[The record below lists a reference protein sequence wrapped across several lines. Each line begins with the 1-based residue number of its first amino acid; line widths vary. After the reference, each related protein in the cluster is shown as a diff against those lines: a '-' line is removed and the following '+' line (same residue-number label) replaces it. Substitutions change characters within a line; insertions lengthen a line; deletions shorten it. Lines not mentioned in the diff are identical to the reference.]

1 VLRNLILALLLF
13 APGLALAGPN
23 TLAVLYFQNSGG
35 PAYDALK
42 VGMTQML
49 INDLVGTEGVTVVE
63 RTALQAILDELE
75 LGHSGMVDPDT
86 AARVGKLLGAEWM
99 AMGTYFELGGTL
111 YVQSRIVQ
119 VETGEI
125 LHAFS
130 MSRDATSFLELEGEL
145 ATGYRDAL
153 RTMVRGEG
161 ARKSTPRRGSDAQ
174 GAASP
179 PAPEDTTRSAVATTS
194 DAEPAPGAPEAA
206 ESTETAIVAPDQKAL
221 EAAIAFS
228 EGLIYLDTKDLPRA
242 REAFEQAVAADPRL
256 DDAREQLAAM
266 EI

>member
-1 VLRNLILALLLF
+1 LLRNLILALMLF

-42 VGMTQML
+42 VGMAQML
-49 INDLVGTEGVTVVE
+49 INDLVGTEDVTVVE
-63 RTALQAILDELE
+63 RTELQAILDELE

-111 YVQSRIVQ
+111 YVQSRIVR

-130 MSRDATSFLELEGEL
+130 VNDQATAFMELETEL
-145 ATGYRDAL
+145 ATGYR
-153 RTMVRGEG
+153 VYG
-161 ARKSTPRRGSDAQ
+161 AGD
-174 GAASP
+174 GA
-179 PAPEDTTRSAVATTS
+179 
-194 DAEPAPGAPEAA
+194 GHW
-206 ESTETAIVAPDQKAL
+206 
-221 EAAIAFS
+221 
-228 EGLIYLDTKDLPRA
+228 LP
-242 REAFEQAVAADPRL
+242 
-256 DDAREQLAAM
+256 
-266 EI
+266 

>member
-1 VLRNLILALLLF
+1 MLRNLILALLLF
-13 APGLALAGPN
+13 VPGLALAGPN

-35 PAYDALK
+35 PTYDALK
-42 VGMTQML
+42 VGMAQML
-49 INDLVGTEGVTVVE
+49 INDLVGIEGVTVVE

-111 YVQSRIVQ
+111 YVQSRMVR

-130 MSRDATSFLELEGEL
+130 VNDQATAFLELEREL
-145 ATGYRDAL
+145 ATSYRDAL
-153 RTMVRGEG
+153 RTLVSTDG
-161 ARKSTPRRGSDAQ
+161 ARRNPTRRGTEDQ
-174 GAASP
+174 GASA
-179 PAPEDTTRSAVATTS
+179 APTS
-194 DAEPAPGAPEAA
+194 ETPGAE
-206 ESTETAIVAPDQKAL
+206 IVIAAPDPKAL

-256 DDAREQLAAM
+256 DDAKEQLAAL